1 MKHVESRG
9 KVYSHEFRLYT
20 ASRTDH
26 AWKYH
31 LKSELMD
38 TLKSTH
44 SCVLHLGAAQK
55 QVPRT
60 TLCFGGLRSQDS
72 CPVLLESSHEQSGF
86 SPTVTHGL
94 WTDKHSVDSPE
105 YLSGNTTHV
114 LPNRKQSGELDVV
127 QTIYLLSPEHWEA
140 RVLPQ
145 QGGRGSLLSWGS
157 TEVIRKQDDIRRE
170 GE

>member
-1 MKHVESRG
+1 M
-9 KVYSHEFRLYT
+9 YSHEFRLYT

-26 AWKYH
+26 AWKHH

-86 SPTVTHGL
+86 SPIFTHGL
-94 WTDKHSVDSPE
+94 CTDKHSVDSPE

-114 LPNRKQSGELDVV
+114 LPIRKQSGELDVV

-140 RVLPQ
+140 RVLSQ

-157 TEVIRKQDDIRRE
+157 TEVIRKQDDIRRG